1 MYFFIAVTGRG
12 LTGTGTVSI
21 FVEDINDNP
30 PVFEHDGIYTAHIS
44 EESGPDTEV
53 VVVTATDNDEGANAQ
68 IMYVYT
74 FIPNK
79 YVKL

>member
-1 MYFFIAVTGRG
+1 M
-12 LTGTGTVSI
+12 SI

-53 VVVTATDNDEGANAQ
+53 VVVTATDDDEGANAQ

-74 FIPNK
+74 FIQKIYYLTTCKIVNIFLLIRK
-79 YVKL
+79 I